1 MKQFVATYELSL
13 FQRIMVIWLF
23 VICGLFI
30 SFHIAQQWTEKPYAW
45 ARLTEKTRC
54 VIHDCV
60 DVGTHR
66 DLHGNRLYW
75 YTFYVF
81 EAFLTVQIL
90 YRILEEKMAGALNG
104 LEMQVLDSVWIG
116 LLGLEVLM
124 VIWAGGVTVM
134 RSIAPQ
140 VAQAKK
146 TQ

>member
-1 MKQFVATYELSL
+1 MKQFMATYELSL

-45 ARLTEKTRC
+45 ARLTEKTRP
-54 VIHDCV
+54 
-60 DVGTHR
+60 
-66 DLHGNRLYW
+66 YW

-116 LLGLEVLM
+116 LLGVEVLM

-134 RSIAPQ
+134 RSMAPQ